1 MTMQLIRYS
10 INCFYTFLK
19 HSLRNSLYSMSA
31 MKHWGGK
38 GADVP
43 ALVFIKSI
51 IGKYPE
57 KIEENQNISSTI
69 QLSNWLHENR
79 YLTSSFQI
87 EKKGKERTSRKSRSG
102 KGKRERVALDLIH
115 ESHAAAL
122 LNCGGFSADN
132 KSRMNGRRP
141 VSGEGLPSLE
151 VFTIRK
157 TNQLFASIQ
166 SIASV
171 INPETSYLFT
181 RNPVLLQN
189 ILVRKL
195 SSRYSIINPLIK
207 KSILSDNTTLRN
219 KQLLVVENR
228 YRNDLQESN
237 TSGIDVPMPNIF
249 HSILNG
255 RVLTEIEEKNIKGI
269 DITYSEEGSK
279 QIQRSHVLK
288 DSQRIQSG
296 IERLQKKD
304 YLVFNKLMYYRK
316 PLITRLHQIKK
327 MPAWLSLEK
336 PFTDDAEKQLKGS
349 NFRNTMHPMGSVT
362 SININKKGLSADE
375 YFVFTLTDSNK
386 HQNKRIIVKRP
397 GVSEK
402 LMIKKYRGFHM
413 VDSGFTAL
421 SFSRYSDRNRWNTV
435 DLTLPKKVYEGVRNQ
450 NTELV
455 HAKTP
460 GTIHDVSIKGSQ
472 HVNLFRSGEMET
484 PSTKAKNKNEITVAS
499 TKPLVNREILKI
511 ADKIYDLFEK
521 RIELEKSWKG

>member
-1 MTMQLIRYS
+1 LA
-10 INCFYTFLK
+10 NP
-19 HSLRNSLYSMSA
+19 
-31 MKHWGGK
+31 G
-38 GADVP
+38 
-43 ALVFIKSI
+43 
-51 IGKYPE
+51 

-269 DITYSEEGSK
+269 DITYSEEGSSK
-279 QIQRSHVLK
+279 SN
-288 DSQRIQSG
+288 D
-296 IERLQKKD
+296 
-304 YLVFNKLMYYRK
+304 LM
-316 PLITRLHQIKK
+316 
-327 MPAWLSLEK
+327 
-336 PFTDDAEKQLKGS
+336 F
-349 NFRNTMHPMGSVT
+349 
-362 SININKKGLSADE
+362 
-375 YFVFTLTDSNK
+375 
-386 HQNKRIIVKRP
+386 
-397 GVSEK
+397 
-402 LMIKKYRGFHM
+402 
-413 VDSGFTAL
+413 
-421 SFSRYSDRNRWNTV
+421 
-435 DLTLPKKVYEGVRNQ
+435 
-450 NTELV
+450 
-455 HAKTP
+455 
-460 GTIHDVSIKGSQ
+460 
-472 HVNLFRSGEMET
+472 
-484 PSTKAKNKNEITVAS
+484 
-499 TKPLVNREILKI
+499 
-511 ADKIYDLFEK
+511 
-521 RIELEKSWKG
+521 